1 VIDADWLN
9 FGGEMVELL
18 YKELT
23 FTVIGAAME
32 VHKILGPVSLEHR
45 RVIK

>member
-1 VIDADWLN
+1 
-9 FGGEMVELL
+9 MTELL

-23 FTVIGAAME
+23 FAVIGVAME
-32 VHKILGPVSLEHR
+32 VHRLLDSGSLEHR